1 MATITKRNNSYRI
14 TVSSGYD
21 NEGKQKRY
29 TMTFTPSSGLTEKQA
44 EKEARRQ
51 AALFEERV
59 RTGQYMDSSVKLQEF
74 IELWFKDYAADR
86 LRTKTIDRYKQLSKR
101 ICQSLGHLQLRSIQP
116 HHIIEFY
123 KLLSSNGQNE
133 ATGGALSPQTIKHYH
148 GFLSSVLETAVKW
161 GVILNNPCKRVD
173 PPKVPKKEL
182 NFLDGDELRV
192 LIAAL
197 DKEPIETKCLF
208 YIAIYTGMRRSEL
221 LGLEWEDIDFENN
234 LIHIR
239 RTSQYTTKNG
249 IYTDTTKTEQ
259 SKRTLK
265 VMPSLMNI
273 IKEHK
278 TEQAKERLKL
288 GDRWQNCNR
297 LFTNLDGSP
306 MALNTPYKR
315 LQKLLE
321 DNGLKQVTFH
331 SLRHSNA
338 SLLIFQGTDIKT
350 VSKRL
355 GHSQTSTTM
364 NIYTHQIKEADELA
378 AEALELALTSNRA

>member
-1 MATITKRNNSYRI
+1 MATITKRNNAYRI
-14 TVSSGYD
+14 TVSNGYD
-21 NEGKQKRY
+21 NEGRQKRY
-29 TMTFTPSSGLTEKQA
+29 TMTFTPSSTMTEKQA
-44 EKEARRQ
+44 AKEAQRQ

-59 RTGQYMDSSVKLQEF
+59 RTGQYMDSSIKLQEF
-74 IELWFKDYAADR
+74 IELWFKDYATDR
-86 LRTKTIDRYKQLSKR
+86 LRTKTIDRYRQLSRR
-101 ICQSLGHLQLRSIQP
+101 ICQNLGHLQLRNVQP

-148 GFLSSVLETAVKW
+148 GFLSSVMETAVKW

-182 NFLDGDELRV
+182 VFLDADELKV
-192 LIAAL
+192 LLAAL

-208 YIAIYTGMRRSEL
+208 YIAIFTGVRRSEL

-239 RTSQYTTKNG
+239 RTSQYTTQKG
-249 IYTDTTKTEQ
+249 IFTDTTKTEQ

-265 VMPSLMNI
+265 VTPSLMNI

-278 TEQAKERLKL
+278 KEQTIMRLKL
-288 GDRWQNCNR
+288 GDAWKNCNR
-297 LFTNLDGSP
+297 LFTNLNGSP
-306 MALNTPYKR
+306 MAPNTPYKK
-315 LQKLLE
+315 LQRILKE
-321 DNGLKQVTFH
+321 NGLKKVDLH

-338 SLLIFQGTDIKT
+338 SLLIYQGTDIKT

-355 GHSQTSTTM
+355 GHSQTSTTLD
-364 NIYTHQIKEADELA
+364 IYAHQIKEAEELA
-378 AEALELALTSNRA
+378 AEALELTLTTKRA